1 MKTQPKVLDRARSL
15 AVQARAGRCA
25 PPMMA
30 VESGAAQLYLYA
42 PIGRALFGDGISATD
57 VVAALASVKGKATA
71 LDVHIACEGGDV
83 WQGKAIYQAIKTC
96 GMKTTAYVDSL
107 AASAA
112 SFIASFIACACDRV
126 VSARQATWMV
136 HRSWS
141 LAVGNAD
148 ELRGVADMMDV
159 EDRAIASIYAAKTG
173 RSEAECMEL
182 MAAETWLS
190 AADATALGLSDEVMD
205 DEDGPEDRSGRG
217 DEEDDDQ
224 EEDDNEN
231 ERNTRNRAA
240 RAQAQRLAAEMG
252 RKLNPKT
259 GQLGR

>member
-1 MKTQPKVLDRARSL
+1 
-15 AVQARAGRCA
+15 
-25 PPMMA
+25 MMA
-30 VESGAAQLYLYA
+30 VENGAAQLYLYA
-42 PIGRALFGDGISATD
+42 PIGRDLFGDGISAAD
-57 VVAALASVKGKATA
+57 VVAALASVQGKTTA

-112 SFIASFIACACDRV
+112 SFIACACDRV

-148 ELRGVADMMDV
+148 ELRGVAEMMDV
-159 EDRAIASIYAAKTG
+159 EDRAIAGIYAAKTG

-190 AADATALGLSDEVMD
+190 ATDATALGLSDEVMD
-205 DEDGPEDRSGRG
+205 DEDGPEDRSGRD
-217 DEEDDDQ
+217 DEEGDDQ

-231 ERNTRNRAA
+231 ERNTRSRAA

-252 RKLNPKT
+252 RKLNPKA